1 MNMNTYEDI
10 IFNKIMTIGCH
21 FKCAMPKRCN
31 GYYKWEYTKCV
42 LAKSKTE
49 DKFIVLPKDN
59 KFISMLYTEQELKQ
73 LIKDNAIIL

>member
-10 IFNKIMTIGCH
+10 ILNKIMTIGCY
-21 FKCAMPKRCN
+21 FKCAMSKKCN

>member
-1 MNMNTYEDI
+1 MH
-10 IFNKIMTIGCH
+10 K
-21 FKCAMPKRCN
+21 KCK

-49 DKFIVLPKDN
+49 DKYIVSPKDN

-73 LIKDNAIIL
+73 LIKENAIILKLHKINFIKENIYD

>member
-1 MNMNTYEDI
+1 MNTYETI
-10 IFNKIMTIGCH
+10 ILNKIKTIGCH
-21 FKCAMPKRCN
+21 FKCAMPKKCR

-49 DKFIVLPKDN
+49 DKYIVLPKDN

-73 LIKDNAIIL
+73 LIKKNTIIL